1 MKQIQHLQDQVRARD
16 LVIEL
21 MYVPPIST
29 LLICRKKAEQERTE
43 KELKDKLDRQRKE
56 LELRLGLSA
65 EPPPPPTLAEKPIRS
80 VRSSS
85 RGGKTAAKVGS
96 AIQAR
101 KTSGTK
107 RKRSTASDPSGSCRH
122 ENVAQAEDEVISQ
135 EDCSPVG
142 EGSEGGK
149 ATRAVV
155 KTPSR
160 DVVGGDLLLEEF
172 DQAFEELFNE

>member
-1 MKQIQHLQDQVRARD
+1 
-16 LVIEL
+16 
-21 MYVPPIST
+21 
-29 LLICRKKAEQERTE
+29 LLIYRKKAEQERTE
-43 KELKDKLDRQRKE
+43 KELKDKLDRQRHE

-65 EPPPPPTLAEKPIRS
+65 GPPPLPPTPPENPIRS
-80 VRSSS
+80 VRSSSRGGKSSS

-96 AIQAR
+96 TTQTR
-101 KTSGTK
+101 KISGTK